1 MEEQKEP
8 HIEESKSVKLRP
20 CPTCHQM
27 YEVKSPWASLWRW
40 PNLNEWITLFMIVM
54 VIFGAWAYKHDVA
67 VCQDYVKNI
76 DYVCAQRGIAANS
89 IVNDT
94 PGLWYGN
101 YSTIEIDNKF
111 DMTYTNYTVNNL
123 NVSGSNETTS

>member
-1 MEEQKEP
+1 
-8 HIEESKSVKLRP
+8 
-20 CPTCHQM
+20 
-27 YEVKSPWASLWRW
+27 
-40 PNLNEWITLFMIVM
+40 MIVM